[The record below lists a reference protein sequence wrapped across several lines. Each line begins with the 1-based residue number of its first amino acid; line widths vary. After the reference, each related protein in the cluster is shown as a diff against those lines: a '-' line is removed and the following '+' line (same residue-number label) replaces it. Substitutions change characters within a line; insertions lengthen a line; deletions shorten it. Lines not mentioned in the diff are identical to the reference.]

1 MAKVLSQLSSSL
13 RFGHIPTHNLL
24 EQLFNLE
31 ERYEYIQCVNCHW
44 DIIKCFNSSQTL
56 FLRKE
61 YNLFRE
67 KKIDLQCM
75 LGTS

>member
-56 FLRKE
+56 F
-61 YNLFRE
+61 
-67 KKIDLQCM
+67 
-75 LGTS
+75 

>member
-24 EQLFNLE
+24 EQLLNLE
-31 ERYEYIQCVNCHW
+31 ERYIQCVNCHW

-56 FLRKE
+56 F
-61 YNLFRE
+61 
-67 KKIDLQCM
+67 
-75 LGTS
+75 